1 MSVIRLQGNCLSSGE
16 SRLEIRDADEFALCL
31 HDGSRQEVNIDYGVD
46 NIKVD
51 NHVVSVGGQHCVRV
65 VEHLFSALYAL
76 NLFNVRIDLF
86 GDEIP
91 FFDGS
96 SQEFVSV
103 LKGLPNNPRSGI
115 KLMKR
120 ILVNEGSSSILY
132 SPLETDEL
140 YIEMSLTHAYVGNQN
155 ITLKIDAANYGKEI
169 AAARTFVFTD
179 ENDPRLKEI
188 PAYGIG
194 ITGKMTYS
202 ATPLRFADEPVR
214 HKILDLLGDLYV
226 LKKPIYGRI
235 RGKNTSHHLN
245 LQFVRKLCSAMDK
258 HDA

>member
-1 MSVIRLQGNCLSSGE
+1 MSVIRLQGNCLSGGE
-16 SRLEIRDADEFALCL
+16 SLLEIRNADEFALCL
-31 HDGSRQEVNIDYGVD
+31 HDGSRQEVNIDYGV
-46 NIKVD
+46 NTIRVD
-51 NHVVSVGGQHCVRV
+51 NHVVSVGGQHRVRV

-103 LKGLPNNPRSGI
+103 LKGLPDNPRSGI
-115 KLMKR
+115 KLTKR

-140 YIEMSLTHAYVGNQN
+140 YVDMSLTHAYIGNQN
-155 ITLKIDAANYGKEI
+155 MTLKIDEANYGKEI

-194 ITGKMTYS
+194 ITGKKTYS

-226 LKKPIYGRI
+226 LKRPIYGTV
-235 RGKNTSHHLN
+235 RGVNTFHRLN
-245 LQFVRKLCSAMDK
+245 LEFVRKLYAAMRQR
-258 HDA
+258 